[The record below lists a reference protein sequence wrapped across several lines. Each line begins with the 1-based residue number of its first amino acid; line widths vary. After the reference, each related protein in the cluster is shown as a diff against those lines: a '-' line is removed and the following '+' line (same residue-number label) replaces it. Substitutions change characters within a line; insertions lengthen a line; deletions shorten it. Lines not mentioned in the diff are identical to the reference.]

1 MNIKQKLSKIK
12 TLLYFNAV
20 LKSGKISKVAQ
31 ENGIKQA
38 NLSHLLTDFENATG
52 ITLLQRSNQGVTPTN
67 QGLFIA
73 KIADKIEK
81 NIQEIEKILT
91 PISKA
96 QINFYLSPELEL
108 KNLTEFENQH
118 PTYQILSVSSPKAAD
133 IAILTQEPSWPCEY
147 TTFTT
152 RGNISQKLWLICR
165 MDKPQA
171 ASLYDFIMKQLL
183 S

>member
-20 LKSGKISKVAQ
+20 LKNGKISKVAQ

-52 ITLLQRSNQGVTPTN
+52 ITLLQRSNQGVTPTQ
-67 QGLFIA
+67 QGILIS
-73 KIADKIEK
+73 KIATNIENNLQELEKLITPKDTKQIKI
-81 NIQEIEKILT
+81 
-91 PISKA
+91 
-96 QINFYLSPELEL
+96 FLSPELCL
-108 KNLTEFENQH
+108 KNLNEFENQH
-118 PTYQILSVSSPKAAD
+118 PTYKVIIISSPQEAD
-133 IAILTQEPSWPCEY
+133 LSILTQEPLWSCEHTKL
-147 TTFTT
+147 TTP
-152 RGNISQKLWLICR
+152 GNLSQKLWLTCK

-171 ASLYDFIMKQLL
+171 VSLYDFIMKQLL